1 MAKFIND
8 LGYSKENP
16 FSPTREEREV
26 NRLLKIQQREF
37 KKKCF
42 VPSDISNSALNY
54 YPENPILARVT
65 ELPDGEPWVIE
76 FVNSSSSAHDFELFN
91 ANVNYNIKN
100 GGFTKPADNG
110 ESNDYQTWDP
120 AEGGRWLGS
129 APPYNPYRYNGK
141 APIVGGG
148 GPQVQEMMYETIE
161 NPVVIKNIFFEGDWN
176 ILDKELEIKY
186 KDVSGNFQ
194 LDTKRLVIDPYVR
207 TGNVTLDSPIAVMID
222 GFASVKLKDV
232 PAGATVRAIIYPSYN
247 LQTID
252 CIGGWPETMQL

>member
-16 FSPTREEREV
+16 FSPTREEREA

-37 KKKCF
+37 RNNCF
-42 VPSDISNSALNY
+42 KVNDVSQEALNY
-54 YPENPILARVT
+54 ANENPILARAT
-65 ELPDGEPWVIE
+65 ALPDGEPWVME
-76 FVNSSSSAHDFELFN
+76 FFNSSTNPHDFELFN
-91 ANVNYNIKN
+91 ANVNYNVKN
-100 GGFTKPADNG
+100 GGFTKPANNG
-110 ESNDYQTWDP
+110 ESNDYQTWVGD
-120 AEGGRWLGS
+120 GWSGS
-129 APPYNPYRYNGK
+129 RPPYNPYNFNGK

-148 GPQVQEMMYETIE
+148 GPTPQEIMYETIE

-194 LDTKRLVIDPYVR
+194 LDTKRLVVDPYVR
-207 TGNVTLDSPIAVMID
+207 TGNVTLDSPITVAID

-232 PAGATVRAIIYPSYN
+232 PSGATVRAVIYPSYN

-252 CIGGWPETMQL
+252 CIGGWPESMQL